1 VRIKGRGKLW
11 SCLGGAATALAIV
24 GCTAAGMSYASTS
37 GGSPNSGGC
46 NESCDL
52 QNLGN
57 KYPDYANLFMNV
69 NGHPTIAMLCIGG
82 AGIMTTSRDN
92 SAAAARLVPEW
103 DAFCKTQIGSRY
115 SVTGNQD
122 DEPRYARVP

>member
-11 SCLGGAATALAIV
+11 SCLGGAAAALAAV
-24 GCTAAGMSYASTS
+24 GCTAAGFSYANAS
-37 GGSPNSGGC
+37 GSSPNSGGC
-46 NESCDL
+46 NQNCDL

-69 NGHPTIAMLCIGG
+69 DGHPTISMLCIGG